1 VALLCTLVRS
11 LISMPLNAL
20 SAAGLEPGPTEGTTA
35 VVRLS
40 GRLDAY
46 SVGPLWN
53 MALAALAARGSVPVV
68 IDAAGVDYCDG
79 AGIALLID
87 LLRRPRPAGAEVSLR
102 NLHSPFD
109 RLFQQFDPK
118 RFAPRPAPPRSREPL
133 AERVGAVG
141 AQVLREGYERI
152 AFVGEFAAAVA
163 RTLTTPL
170 RMRWGDAL
178 VIARDVG
185 ADAVPIVVLIGFL
198 IGVILAFQTA
208 VALRDFGADIFVAN
222 AVALA
227 VLRELGPLMTAI
239 ILAGR
244 SGSAFAAE
252 IGTMKVNEEI
262 NALITMGLSPV
273 RFLVVPRLLAGFLL
287 CPLLTVIA
295 DLLGLMGGAA
305 VMRSFGVPIVTYFQQ
320 VQSVA
325 TLGDLFGGLAKA
337 FAFGLL
343 VAGVG
348 CMQGLKTGEGA
359 ISVGQSTTRAVV
371 GGIILIVAADSVFAV
386 IYNVLDI

>member
-1 VALLCTLVRS
+1 MSPQSPSTAALEAG
-11 LISMPLNAL
+11 PPENNA
-20 SAAGLEPGPTEGTTA
+20 A
-35 VVRLS
+35 VLRLS

-46 SVGPLWN
+46 SVGAVWKA
-53 MALAALAARGSVPVV
+53 ALAALAARGSVPVIV
-68 IDAAGVDYCDG
+68 DASGVEYCDG
-79 AGIALLID
+79 AGVALLVD
-87 LLRRPRPAGAEVSLR
+87 LLRQPRSPGAEVSLR

-109 RLFQQFDPK
+109 RLFRQFDPQG
-118 RFAPRPAPPRSREPL
+118 FTAQPPPPREKEPL
-133 AERVGAVG
+133 AERVGEVG
-141 AQVLREGYERI
+141 AVVLREGYERI
-152 AFVGEFAAAVA
+152 AFVGESAAGVAAALA
-163 RTLTTPL
+163 NPHRI
-170 RMRWGDAL
+170 RWRDAL
-178 VIARDVG
+178 VIAERVG

-208 VALRDFGADIFVAN
+208 VALRDFGADIWVAN

-262 NALITMGLSPV
+262 DALVTMGLSPV

-295 DLLGLMGGAA
+295 DLLGLFGGAV
-305 VMRSFGVPIVTYFQQ
+305 VMRSFGIPVVTYFRQ
-320 VQSVA
+320 VESIA
-325 TLGDLFGGLAKA
+325 TQGDLFGGLIKA

-343 VAGVG
+343 IAGVG
-348 CMQGLKTGEGA
+348 CLQGLKTGEGA
-359 ISVGQSTTRAVV
+359 SAVGQSTTHAVV
-371 GGIILIVAADSVFAV
+371 GGIILVILADAVFAV
-386 IYNVLDI
+386 IFEVLGV

>member
-1 VALLCTLVRS
+1 
-11 LISMPLNAL
+11 
-20 SAAGLEPGPTEGTTA
+20 
-35 VVRLS
+35 
-40 GRLDAY
+40 LDAY
-46 SVGPLWN
+46 SVGPLWK
-53 MALAALAARGSVPVV
+53 MALDAVAARPSSPVI
-68 IDAAGVDYCDG
+68 IDATGVEYCDG
-79 AGIALLID
+79 AGIGLLVD
-87 LLRRPRPAGAEVSLR
+87 LLRQPRAESARVVVRDLPSQ
-102 NLHSPFD
+102 FE
-109 RLFQQFDPK
+109 RLFQHFDPK
-118 RFAPRPAPPRSREPL
+118 DFGPRLAPSRAREGVT
-133 AERVGAVG
+133 ERVGEVG

-152 AFVGEFAAAVA
+152 AFIGESAAAVVE
-163 RTLTTPL
+163 TLADPL
-170 RMRWGDAL
+170 RVRWRDAL
-178 VIARDVG
+178 VIAQRVG

-222 AVALA
+222 AVALS

-262 NALITMGLSPV
+262 DALITMGLSPV

-287 CPLLTVIA
+287 CPLLTALA
-295 DLLGLMGGAA
+295 DLFGLLGGAV
-305 VMRSFGVPIVTYFQQ
+305 VMRSLGVPLTTYFHQ

-325 TLGDLFGGLAKA
+325 TQGDLFGGLIKA

-348 CMQGLKTGEGA
+348 CLQGLKTGEGA
-359 ISVGQSTTRAVV
+359 SSVGQSTTHAVV
-371 GGIILIVAADSVFAV
+371 GGIILVIAADSVFAV
-386 IYNVLDI
+386 VFNLLGV

>member
-1 VALLCTLVRS
+1 MRSDALT
-11 LISMPLNAL
+11 
-20 SAAGLEPGPTEGTTA
+20 AARLEAGPAEATA
-35 VVRLS
+35 AVLRLS

-46 SVGPLWN
+46 SVGPLWKV
-53 MALAALAARGSVPVV
+53 ASDAVAARPSLPII
-68 IDAAGVDYCDG
+68 IDASGVEYCDG
-79 AGIALLID
+79 AGIALLVD
-87 LLRRPRPAGAEVSLR
+87 LLRQPRAEGAGVSVRDLP
-102 NLHSPFD
+102 NQFE
-109 RLFQQFDPK
+109 RLFQHFRPK
-118 RFAPRPAPPRSREPL
+118 DFATRSTPSRPHEGVT
-133 AERVGAVG
+133 ERVGEVG

-152 AFVGEFAAAVA
+152 AFIGESAAAVVE
-163 RTLTTPL
+163 TLTNPL
-170 RMRWGDAL
+170 RVRWRDAL
-178 VIARDVG
+178 VIAQRVG

-198 IGVILAFQTA
+198 IGVILAFQTD

-262 NALITMGLSPV
+262 DALITMGLSPV

-287 CPLLTVIA
+287 CPLLTALA
-295 DLLGLMGGAA
+295 DLFGLLGGAV
-305 VMRSFGVPIVTYFQQ
+305 VMQTLGVPLTTYLHQ
-320 VQSVA
+320 VQSIA
-325 TLGDLFGGLAKA
+325 TQGDLFGGLIKA

-348 CMQGLKTGEGA
+348 CLQGLKTGEGA
-359 ISVGQSTTRAVV
+359 SSVGQSTTHAVV
-371 GGIILIVAADSVFAV
+371 GGIILVIAADSVFAV
-386 IYNVLDI
+386 VFNILGV

>member
-1 VALLCTLVRS
+1 
-11 LISMPLNAL
+11 MPLNAL
-20 SAAGLEPGPTEGTTA
+20 TAAALEPGPTEGTAA
-35 VVRLS
+35 VLRLS

-53 MALAALAARGSVPVV
+53 MALAALAARGSVPVI
-68 IDAAGVDYCDG
+68 IDAADVNYCDG
-79 AGIALLID
+79 AGIALLVD
-87 LLRRPRPAGAEVSLR
+87 LLRRPRAAGVEVSVR

-118 RFAPRPAPPRSREPL
+118 RFVLRPAPPRARQPL
-133 AERVGAVG
+133 AERVGEVG
-141 AQVLREGYERI
+141 AEVLREGYERI
-152 AFVGEFAAAVA
+152 AFVGESAAAVA
-163 RTLTTPL
+163 ESLANPR
-170 RMRWGDAL
+170 RIRWGDAL
-178 VIARDVG
+178 VIARRLG

-198 IGVILAFQTA
+198 IGVILAFQTT

-239 ILAGR
+239 MLAGR

-262 NALITMGLSPV
+262 DALITMGLSPV

-295 DLLGLMGGAA
+295 DLCGLTGGAV
-305 VMRSFGVPIVTYFQQ
+305 VMQSFGVPIVTYFQQ

-325 TLGDLFGGLAKA
+325 SLGDLFGGLAKA

-348 CMQGLKTGEGA
+348 CLQGLKTGEGA

-371 GGIILIVAADSVFAV
+371 GGIILIVAVDSVFAV
-386 IYNVLDI
+386 IYNILDI

>member
-1 VALLCTLVRS
+1 
-11 LISMPLNAL
+11 MPLDFPTV
-20 SAAGLEPGPTEGTTA
+20 AGLEPGPREGAAA

-46 SVGPLWN
+46 SVGPLWKAAFD
-53 MALAALAARGSVPVV
+53 ALASHAAVPVI
-68 IDAAGVDYCDG
+68 IDAAGVEYCDG
-79 AGIALLID
+79 AGVALLVD
-87 LLRRPRPAGAEVSLR
+87 LLRQPRPAGAAVSVR
-102 NLHSPFD
+102 NLHSPYD

-118 RFAPRPAPPRSREPL
+118 RFASRPPPTQSHEPL
-133 AERVGAVG
+133 AERVGELG
-141 AQVLREGYERI
+141 ASILHEGYERI
-152 AFVGEFAAAVA
+152 AFIGESAAAVVEVLA
-163 RTLTTPL
+163 HPQRV
-170 RMRWGDAL
+170 RWRDAL
-178 VIARDVG
+178 VIAQRVG
-185 ADAVPIVVLIGFL
+185 ADAVPIVLLIGFL

-262 NALITMGLSPV
+262 DALITMGLSPV

-287 CPLLTVIA
+287 CPLLTVLA
-295 DLLGLMGGAA
+295 DLFGLLGGAV
-305 VMRSFGVPIVTYFQQ
+305 VMRSLGVPLTTYLHQ
-320 VQSVA
+320 VQSIA
-325 TLGDLFGGLAKA
+325 TQADLFGGLIKA

-348 CMQGLKTGEGA
+348 CLQGLKTGEGA
-359 ISVGQSTTRAVV
+359 SSVGQSTTHAVV
-371 GGIILIVAADSVFAV
+371 GGIILVIAADSVFAV
-386 IYNVLDI
+386 VFNILGV

>member
-1 VALLCTLVRS
+1 MRS
-11 LISMPLNAL
+11 DGLT
-20 SAAGLEPGPTEGTTA
+20 AARLEPGPAEGTAA
-35 VVRLS
+35 VLRLS

-46 SVGPLWN
+46 SVGPLWRV
-53 MALAALAARGSVPVV
+53 ALDAVAARPSSPII
-68 IDAAGVDYCDG
+68 IDASRVEYCDG
-79 AGIALLID
+79 AGIGLLVD
-87 LLRRPRPAGAEVSLR
+87 LLRQPRAEGAGVIVRDLPSQFE
-102 NLHSPFD
+102 
-109 RLFQQFDPK
+109 RLFQHFQPK
-118 RFAPRPAPPRSREPL
+118 DFAPQSTPSRPHEGVT
-133 AERVGAVG
+133 ERVGEVG

-152 AFVGEFAAAVA
+152 AFVGESAAAVIE
-163 RTLTTPL
+163 TLTNPL
-170 RMRWGDAL
+170 RVRWRDAL
-178 VIARDVG
+178 VIAQRVG

-262 NALITMGLSPV
+262 DALITMGLSPV

-287 CPLLTVIA
+287 CPLLTALA
-295 DLLGLMGGAA
+295 DLFGLLGGAV
-305 VMRSFGVPIVTYFQQ
+305 VMQSLGVPLTTYMHQ
-320 VQSVA
+320 VQSIA
-325 TLGDLFGGLAKA
+325 TQGDLFGGLIKA

-348 CMQGLKTGEGA
+348 CLQGLKTGEGA
-359 ISVGQSTTRAVV
+359 SSVGQSTTHAVV
-371 GGIILIVAADSVFAV
+371 GGIILVVAADSVFAV
-386 IYNVLDI
+386 VFNILGV

>member
-1 VALLCTLVRS
+1 MLSR
-11 LISMPLNAL
+11 PLT
-20 SAAGLEPGPTEGTTA
+20 AAVLEPGPPEDHAA
-35 VVRLS
+35 VLRLS

-53 MALAALAARGSVPVV
+53 AALATLATRASVPVI
-68 IDAAGVDYCDG
+68 IDAAGVEYCDG
-79 AGIALLID
+79 AGIALLVD
-87 LLRRPRPAGAEVSLR
+87 LLRRPRAAGAEVSVR
-102 NLHSPFD
+102 NLHTPFD
-109 RLFQQFDPK
+109 RLFRQFDPM
-118 RFAPRPAPPRSREPL
+118 RFTSQQPPPRAHEPL
-133 AERVGAVG
+133 AERVGEVG
-141 AQVLREGYERI
+141 ADVLREGYQRI
-152 AFVGEFAAAVA
+152 AFVGESAAAVA
-163 RTLTTPL
+163 ETLANPQ
-170 RMRWGDAL
+170 RIRWRDAL
-178 VIARDVG
+178 MIAQRVG

-208 VALRDFGADIFVAN
+208 VALREFGADIFVAN

-262 NALITMGLSPV
+262 DALITMGLSPV

-287 CPLLTVIA
+287 CPLLTAIA
-295 DLLGLMGGAA
+295 DLVGLLGGAV
-305 VMRSFGVPIVTYFQQ
+305 VMRSFGIPLVTYFHQ
-320 VQSVA
+320 VQSIA
-325 TLGDLFGGLAKA
+325 TQGDLFGGLLKA

-348 CMQGLKTGEGA
+348 CLHGLKTGEGA
-359 ISVGQSTTRAVV
+359 SSVGQSTTNAVV
-371 GGIILIVAADSVFAV
+371 GGIILVVAADSVFAV
-386 IYNVLDI
+386 VFNILGI

>member
-1 VALLCTLVRS
+1 MPPQSLAAAALEAG
-11 LISMPLNAL
+11 PPEGD
-20 SAAGLEPGPTEGTTA
+20 AAVLR
-35 VVRLS
+35 VS

-46 SVGPLWN
+46 SVAALWN
-53 MALAALAARGSVPVV
+53 AALAALAARGSVPVI
-68 IDAAGVDYCDG
+68 IDAAGVEYCDG
-79 AGIALLID
+79 AGVALLVD
-87 LLRRPRPAGAEVSLR
+87 LLRRPRSAGAEVTLR

-109 RLFQQFDPK
+109 RLFRQFDPK
-118 RFAPRPAPPRSREPL
+118 GFATEPPPPRPPDPL
-133 AERVGAVG
+133 PERVGEVG
-141 AQVLREGYERI
+141 AVVLREAYERV
-152 AFVGEFAAAVA
+152 AFVGESAAGVA
-163 RTLTTPL
+163 EALAHPHRI
-170 RMRWGDAL
+170 RWRDAL
-178 VIARDVG
+178 VIAERVG

-208 VALRDFGADIFVAN
+208 VALRDFGADIWVAN

-262 NALITMGLSPV
+262 DALVTMGLSPV

-295 DLLGLMGGAA
+295 DLLGLFGGAV
-305 VMRSFGVPIVTYFQQ
+305 VMRGFGIPVVTYFRQ
-320 VQSVA
+320 VESIA
-325 TLGDLFGGLAKA
+325 TQGDLFGGLIKA

-343 VAGVG
+343 IAGVG
-348 CMQGLKTGEGA
+348 CLQGLKTGEGA
-359 ISVGQSTTRAVV
+359 SAVGQSTTHAVV
-371 GGIILIVAADSVFAV
+371 GGIILVIAADSVFAV
-386 IYNVLDI
+386 IFNVIGL